1 MFNDIYLY
9 KIYICVIYHYNVYKC
24 KIIIRLLIKLLVAK
38 NNDHV

>member
-9 KIYICVIYHYNVYKC
+9 KIYNCVIYCNVYKC

-38 NNDHV
+38 SKDV